1 MTTDTELITNA
12 ISQKNQGNY
21 DGAEKFYNEAIALNG
36 TSLHKAYYNKGVLL
50 EILNRLEEA
59 QDCYTKATSLKPDY
73 GIAWNNLGDLLC
85 RRHSYERAKVVF
97 EKALT
102 LMPNEFNPRI
112 GLAYALNRLNDFNS
126 SLNILKKLLE
136 ESTVQNLDNKSR
148 SKIYSEMGLALM
160 HTNNITMAQQHFTKA
175 FELYGQ
181 DYQTC
186 YNIAFIADVE
196 KKYDVAIEF
205 YDKAIALNP
214 NEAKGHQGKACTLVH
229 IGKYE
234 EALDL
239 IKKAIQLDSNNF
251 EGYYNL
257 ACIYANLAKEKEMFD
272 ALEKTI
278 DLAPPQI
285 NIGHHILNDPDFS
298 NYRRKISLMING
310 E

>member
-1 MTTDTELITNA
+1 MVTDTELITNA
-12 ISQKNQGNY
+12 IFQKNQGNY
-21 DGAEKFYNEAIALNG
+21 DEAEKFYNEAIALNG
-36 TSLHKAYYNKGVLL
+36 TNLHKAYYNKGVLL
-50 EILNRLEEA
+50 EVLNRLEEA
-59 QDCYTKATSLKPDY
+59 QDCYTKASSLKPDY

-97 EKALT
+97 EKAQT

-112 GLAYALNRLNDFNS
+112 GLAFALNRLNDFSS

-136 ESTVQNLDNKSR
+136 ESPVQNLDNKSR
-148 SKIYSEMGLALM
+148 SKIHNEMGLALM
-160 HTNNITMAQQHFTKA
+160 HTNSIAMAYLHFIKA
-175 FELYGQ
+175 FEFYKH

-186 YNIAFIADVE
+186 YNIAFIADME
-196 KKYDVAIEF
+196 KRYDVAIEF

-214 NEAKGHQGKACTLVH
+214 DEAKGHQGKACTLIH
-229 IGKYE
+229 TGKYE

-239 IKKAIQLDSNNF
+239 IQKAIQLDPNNF

-257 ACIYANLAKEKEMFD
+257 ACIYANLANEKEMFD
-272 ALEKTI
+272 AIEKTI

-298 NYRRKISLMING
+298 KYRDKISPMV
-310 E
+310 